1 MIYFDTNIYLYAF
14 LSNVDDRMQ
23 QEQSITILQEALD
36 KKQLITS
43 EITLYEYAF
52 VTKKHNENPQEIQKY
67 LQFLSKF
74 TKHSKNTYIRAL
86 EIMAQKDFY
95 RHSFDA
101 FHIAFCQFHQ
111 CQKFITFD
119 KGFKKLQDITDVEIE
134 VL

>member
-1 MIYFDTNIYLYAF
+1 M
-14 LSNVDDRMQ
+14 
-23 QEQSITILQEALD
+23 D

-43 EITLYEYAF
+43 EITIYEYAF
-52 VTKKHNENPQEIQKY
+52 VAKKHKENPQDIQKY

-74 TKHSKNTYIRAL
+74 TKQSKNSYLRTL

-101 FHIAFCQFHQ
+101 FHIAFAQYYQ

-119 KGFKKLQDITDVEIE
+119 QGFKKLQDITDMEI
-134 VL
+134 VIL